1 MNHEYTPGCLFEA
14 SWEVCNKVGGIHTV
28 LKTKLKHAVDH
39 FGDWYFL
46 IGPDIGNNPEFEE
59 SERDLWN
66 AVRPEMEKRNLKCR
80 FGHWNTPGKPAV
92 ILVNFN
98 NKYKLDSLLFQLW
111 KDYGVD
117 SMSGAWDYIEPVLF
131 STAYGEV
138 IEVLYNNL
146 VPHNGTAVAQFHEW
160 MSTAGMLYLKKHVP
174 EIATVYT
181 SHATM
186 LGRSLSGHRVE
197 IYADIEN
204 IAPDEMAGKM
214 NVVAK
219 HSLETASARESDC
232 FTTVSEITAREA
244 SYFLRRKP
252 QVLLPNGINISDI
265 PDYSDGWEA
274 VAACKNRIL
283 DFADKFLQ
291 RGQPREKTKIL
302 LISGRYEFHNK
313 GINLFLESLERV
325 KNRIKETQNQ
335 ERIIALLC
343 VIGGHYGISKD
354 VQRAMQGDGDGVQ
367 LTGIAKICTH
377 QLQDAQHD
385 PIWNKC
391 NELNLLNS
399 EDDPVNVV
407 FMPVY
412 LDGFDGLLNMPYY
425 DVVAGCDLCAFPS
438 FYEPWGYTPLE
449 SAALSV
455 PTITTDLSGFGMWIS
470 HQFSEDSG
478 GVLILKRHKKTYAE
492 IQEAFAEKIW
502 TFLNWS
508 EEEADRN
515 RRQARLIAEKASWKE
530 FYHNYLNAYEVA
542 EKNAR
547 DRMYTLDTSAYR
559 REAFYAGID
568 SVHPRYRHFSVT
580 AEIPQEI
587 SRLRDMAYNLLWS
600 WNPEARELFRRID
613 PELWEDTMHNPIEVL
628 EQTSQGRLYELADD
642 DSYLALYNRVV
653 SSVTDLLLD
662 EKSEF
667 DDLSALTRDRP
678 IAYFSTEYGLN
689 KILPIYSGGLG
700 VLSGDHLKSASNL
713 NMPMVGI
720 GLLYKNGYFYQQIS
734 KEGNQITSYP
744 ENDFSRMPVQVV
756 DSEKGETLKIEV
768 ELPGRKLYAQVW
780 KIDIGRIPLY
790 LMDTFVPE
798 NSPQD
803 REITSRLYGAD
814 QRLRIEQEIML
825 GIGGVRLLDKLKITP
840 SLYHLNEGHSAFL
853 LIERIRQ
860 LMQQS
865 GMNYYEAREMV
876 KASSI
881 FTTHSPVEAANE
893 RFDESLMKHYFSNF
907 VQDMGISWDSFWELG
922 RDEPGEGKPFMM
934 PVLALKLS
942 CFANAV
948 SRLHGAV
955 ARRMWQNTWSGY
967 EENETPIGHIT
978 NGIHIQSWIADEMR
992 ELYEKELGI
1001 NCNGAEIDLQPWDRI
1016 RTVSDISLWKMHKV
1030 LKERMVDY
1038 CRAKITRDLEWKGLS
1053 PSLIKT
1059 KIESLSPDTLIIGF
1073 ARRFASY
1080 KRALLL
1086 FSDPER
1092 LEKILSDPERPVQL
1106 IFAGK
1111 AHPSDDEGKR
1121 LLKMLY
1127 SYAMDERFM
1136 DRIFFLEDYDMDVAA
1151 HLVQGVDVWLNTP
1164 IRPQE
1169 ASGTS
1174 GMKGIANGVLNC
1186 SILDGWWDEAYNGK
1200 NGWAIGTGSE
1210 YTNREMQDLIDSQ
1223 SLYDTLEYSIMPLF
1237 FKRTAE
1243 GIPEEWIAMIKESIA
1258 TLMPRFNTHR
1268 MLREY
1273 YSTIYHQAAQRA
1285 FELGDNNFAK
1295 VKALADWKLKI
1306 ASRFSTVHIKW
1317 VAMKGL
1323 RGDSLKVGDEFEVE
1337 ASIEMGKLSESEV
1350 RAEIVVEKANGDRTS
1365 DRPLIVPMTLQ
1376 SMDADKKEGFFLGS
1390 YRADEP
1396 GKFVYGVRVL
1406 PNHPNLLRYQEL
1418 GLVHWA

>member
-1 MNHEYTPGCLFEA
+1 MNHEHTAEYLFET
-14 SWEVCNKVGGIHTV
+14 SWEVCNKVGGIYTV

-39 FGDWYFL
+39 FGDRYFL

-66 AVRPEMEKRNLKCR
+66 AVRPELEKRNLRCR
-80 FGHWNTPGKPAV
+80 FGHWNTPGMPSV

-98 NKYKLDSLLFQLW
+98 NKYKQDSLLFELW

-146 VPHNGTAVAQFHEW
+146 VAHNGIAVAQFHEW

-186 LGRSLSGHRVE
+186 LGRSLSGHGVE
-197 IYADIEN
+197 IYSDMEN
-204 IAPDEMAGKM
+204 IAPDEMAVKM

-244 SYFLRRKP
+244 TYFLHRKP

-265 PDYSDGWEA
+265 PDYSDGSGA
-274 VAACKNRIL
+274 VAAYRQQLL
-283 DFADKFLQ
+283 DFAHKFLH
-291 RGQPREKTKIL
+291 REKSEGKTKIL

-313 GINLFLESLERV
+313 GINLFLESLARIRD
-325 KNRIKETQNQ
+325 RIKESQSQ
-335 ERIIALLC
+335 DSVIALLC
-343 VIGGHYGISKD
+343 VIGGHYGVSKD
-354 VQRAMQGDGDGVQ
+354 VQRALQGEPVQ
-367 LTGIAKICTH
+367 LSGISKICTH
-377 QLQDAQHD
+377 QLQDSQHD

-391 NELNLLNS
+391 NELNLLNN
-399 EDDPVNVV
+399 EADTVNVI

-425 DVVAGCDLCAFPS
+425 DVVAGCDLCVFPS

-478 GVLILKRHKKTYAE
+478 GVLILKRQKKTYEE
-492 IQEAFAEKIW
+492 ILTSFTDQIW
-502 TFLNWS
+502 TFLQWS
-508 EEEADRN
+508 ENETEKN
-515 RRQARLIAEKASWKE
+515 KRQARLIAEKASWKE
-530 FYHNYLNAYEVA
+530 FYPCYLDAYDVA

-547 DRMYTLDTSAYR
+547 ERMYTLDTSAYT
-559 REAFYAGID
+559 REVFYAGID
-568 SVHPRYRHFSVT
+568 SVHPRFRQFSVS
-580 AEIPQEI
+580 AEMPKNI
-587 SRLRDMAYNLLWS
+587 SQLRDIAYNLLWS

-613 PELWEDTMHNPIEVL
+613 PDLWEDMMHNPIEVL
-628 EQTSQGRLYELADD
+628 ERVHQDRLLELADD
-642 DSYLALYNRVV
+642 DSYLDLYNQVV
-653 SSVTDLLLD
+653 SSVNDLLLD
-662 EKSEF
+662 AKSEF
-667 DDLSALTRDRP
+667 EEIPALTRDKP
-678 IAYFSTEYGLN
+678 IAYFSTEYGLS

-700 VLSGDHLKSASNL
+700 ILSGDHLKSASNL

-720 GLLYKNGYFYQQIS
+720 GLLYKNGYFYQQIN

-744 ENDFSRMPVQVV
+744 ENDFSRMPVRVV
-756 DSEKGETLKIEV
+756 DSEGGEALKIEV
-768 ELPGRKLYAQVW
+768 DLPGRKLFAQVW
-780 KIDIGRIPLY
+780 KIDVGRIPLY

-825 GIGGVRLLDKLKITP
+825 GIGGIRLLDKLKINP

-853 LIERIRQ
+853 LIERVRQ
-860 LMQQS
+860 LMQQN
-865 GMNYYEAREMV
+865 GMNFYEAREMV

-907 VQDMGISWDSFWELG
+907 VQDAGISWESFWELG
-922 RDEPGEGKPFMM
+922 REEPGEGKPFMM
-934 PVLALKLS
+934 PVLALKLC

-948 SRLHGAV
+948 SRLHGTV
-955 ARRMWQNTWSGY
+955 ARRMWQNTWSGFK
-967 EENETPIGHIT
+967 ENETPIGHIT
-978 NGIHIQSWIADEMR
+978 NGIHIQSWIADEMH
-992 ELYEKELGI
+992 ELFKNEMAI
-1001 NCNGAEIDLQPWDRI
+1001 DCNGAQIDLQPWDRI
-1016 RTVSDISLWKMHKV
+1016 KKVSDTALWETHMV
-1030 LKERMVDY
+1030 LKERMIDY
-1038 CRAKITRDLEWKGLS
+1038 CRSKITHDMEWKGLS

-1059 KIESLSPDTLIIGF
+1059 KIESLNPDALIIGF

-1092 LEKILSDPERPVQL
+1092 LERILGDPECPVQI

-1121 LLKMLY
+1121 LLKVLY
-1127 SYAMDERFM
+1127 SYAMDERFIE
-1136 DRIFFLEDYDMDVAA
+1136 RIFFLEDYDMDVAA
-1151 HLVQGVDVWLNTP
+1151 QLVQGVDVWLNTP

-1200 NGWAIGTGSE
+1200 NGWAIGTSSE
-1210 YTNREMQDLIDSQ
+1210 YANREMQDLIDSQ
-1223 SLYDTLEYSIMPLF
+1223 SLYDTLEYSVIPHF
-1237 FKRTAE
+1237 FKRSGE
-1243 GIPEEWIAMIKESIA
+1243 GIPEEWIAMIKESIE
-1258 TLMPRFNTHR
+1258 TLVPRFNTHR

-1273 YSTIYHQAAQRA
+1273 YSKMYHPAAQRA
-1285 FELGDNNFAK
+1285 FTLAENNYEK
-1295 VKALADWKLKI
+1295 VKVLADWKLKI

-1323 RGDSLKVGDEFEVE
+1323 KGDSLKVGDKFEVE
-1337 ASIEMGKLSESEV
+1337 VGIEIGRLSESEV
-1350 RAEIVVEKANGDRTS
+1350 RAEIVVERADGNGMS
-1365 DRPLIVPMTLQ
+1365 ALPFIVPMTLK
-1376 SMDADKKEGFFLGS
+1376 SIDRDKNEGLFRGS
-1390 YRADEP
+1390 YRATEP
-1396 GKFVYGVRVL
+1396 GKFVYGVRLL
-1406 PNHPNLLRYQEL
+1406 PNHPHLLRYQEL